1 MCGGAKL
8 MDYAHAHG
16 VHRFYLRG
24 KLVCDNGKISNNH
37 KEINTNFVLY
47 YAQFFMRVYVLV
59 LYFTMYALPEH
70 AAATI
75 V

>member
-1 MCGGAKL
+1 

-47 YAQFFMRVYVLV
+47 YAQFFMRVYT
-59 LYFTMYALPEH
+59 F
-70 AAATI
+70 
-75 V
+75 